1 MSTQKRKAG
10 DGDYDSEIEC
20 ISDSD
25 SNTVSPDVVSHKQT
39 AIKKY
44 KATVKPNTL
53 DSMMPIVIP
62 INGPPHGRISGRMK
76 PRSLSAAESSKTTDV
91 TRGRNDIEG
100 PITSAQPKLDVNA
113 EFKGIRAELK
123 EIRTVL
129 ADIQLALG
137 GLLALVV
144 KEEGLQL
151 VKEGPAPLKTFRRA
165 GALSDFHHI

>member
-91 TRGRNDIEG
+91 TRGRNEG

-144 KEEGLQL
+144 KEEGSQL
-151 VKEGPAPLKTFRRA
+151 AKEGPAPLKTFRRV
-165 GALSDFHHI
+165 GALSDFYHI